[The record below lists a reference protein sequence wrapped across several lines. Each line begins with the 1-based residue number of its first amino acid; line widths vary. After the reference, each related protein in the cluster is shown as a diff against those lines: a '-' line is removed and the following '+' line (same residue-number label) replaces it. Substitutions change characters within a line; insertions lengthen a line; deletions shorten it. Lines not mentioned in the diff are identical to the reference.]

1 MMSEQLKK
9 RSQLHQITDPLERE
23 KAIKQAQLTINEK
36 LGAGTILTLEA
47 KKDQIVQ
54 PLPSGILSL
63 DKAMGVGGYP
73 KGRIIEIFGEESSG
87 KTTIALHAV
96 AQTQKNKG
104 YVAYIDVEQALDPQY
119 ADDIGVNLEKLTL
132 VQPDTAEQALN
143 TLEELLMSGAFDL
156 IVVDSVAA
164 LTPEKQV
171 DGIEDDGDQAK
182 IMSKALRKLAPII
195 NKSKTVVLFINQTRA
210 NMNQMFVN
218 EENTSGGRALR
229 FYATIR
235 IQVKSGERIKD
246 KTSNEAIGKYTHL
259 NTVKNKVAAPYKKIK
274 VMNLF
279 GEGISPAV
287 DLLTLASQENVL
299 TKYDDWYSFNGQKVG
314 KGIMQAK
321 EYLKNY
327 PRITEELIKA
337 TREKLGFQLERG
349 A

>member
-9 RSQLHQITDPLERE
+9 RSQLYQITDPLERE

-164 LTPEKQV
+164 LTPE
-171 DGIEDDGDQAK
+171 
-182 IMSKALRKLAPII
+182 
-195 NKSKTVVLFINQTRA
+195 NK
-210 NMNQMFVN
+210 
-218 EENTSGGRALR
+218 
-229 FYATIR
+229 
-235 IQVKSGERIKD
+235 
-246 KTSNEAIGKYTHL
+246 
-259 NTVKNKVAAPYKKIK
+259 
-274 VMNLF
+274 
-279 GEGISPAV
+279 
-287 DLLTLASQENVL
+287 
-299 TKYDDWYSFNGQKVG
+299 
-314 KGIMQAK
+314 
-321 EYLKNY
+321 
-327 PRITEELIKA
+327 
-337 TREKLGFQLERG
+337 
-349 A
+349 

>member
-119 ADDIGVNLEKLTL
+119 ADDIGVNW
-132 VQPDTAEQALN
+132 
-143 TLEELLMSGAFDL
+143 
-156 IVVDSVAA
+156 
-164 LTPEKQV
+164 
-171 DGIEDDGDQAK
+171 
-182 IMSKALRKLAPII
+182 
-195 NKSKTVVLFINQTRA
+195 
-210 NMNQMFVN
+210 
-218 EENTSGGRALR
+218 
-229 FYATIR
+229 
-235 IQVKSGERIKD
+235 
-246 KTSNEAIGKYTHL
+246 
-259 NTVKNKVAAPYKKIK
+259 KN
-274 VMNLF
+274 
-279 GEGISPAV
+279 
-287 DLLTLASQENVL
+287 
-299 TKYDDWYSFNGQKVG
+299 
-314 KGIMQAK
+314 
-321 EYLKNY
+321 
-327 PRITEELIKA
+327 
-337 TREKLGFQLERG
+337 
-349 A
+349 